1 MSQITTPIIYS
12 DLNHAWVVSNTG
24 IQVDTNVNAVA
35 DSVFNILTVAKG
47 ELLFNP
53 TFGANLRGFLFENFS
68 KSLSTKL
75 ANQIKS
81 EITRWD
87 NRVNVV
93 SITMSAAA
101 GNILNC
107 TVNFSVKGNPSLFQ
121 ITTQVN

>member
-12 DLNHAWVVSNTG
+12 DLNYAWIIGNTG
-24 IQVDTNVNAVA
+24 VQVDTNVAAVA
-35 DSVFNILTVAKG
+35 DSVYNILTVAKG

-68 KSLSTKL
+68 QSLATRLS
-75 ANQIKS
+75 NQIKN

-87 NRVNVV
+87 PRVNVV
-93 SITMSAAA
+93 SISMTAAA
-101 GNILNC
+101 NNVLNC

-121 ITTQVN
+121 LTTQVN